1 MMTPEET
8 AQHRHFMAMALKQ
21 AEQALAEDE
30 IPIGAIVVC
39 HNTII
44 GRGYNQ
50 TEKLHDATAHAE
62 MIAITAAA
70 NYLNSKY
77 LRECTLYVT
86 LEPCVMC
93 AGAAKWSQIGHLVYG
108 AADPKGGFACVH
120 QNILHPKTTIVDAI
134 ESEKCGE
141 LLTQFFKGK
150 RK

>member
-1 MMTPEET
+1 MMTPEVKKR
-8 AQHRHFMAMALKQ
+8 HSHFMEMALKQ
-21 AEQALAEDE
+21 AEQAMAEDE

-39 HNTII
+39 DNKVI

-93 AGAAKWSQIGHLVYG
+93 AGAAKWSQIGNIVYG
-108 AADPKGGFACVH
+108 ASDLKGGFTCVH
-120 QNILHPKTTIVDAI
+120 QNILHPKTTVIDAI
-134 ESEKCGE
+134 EAEKCGE
-141 LLTQFFKGK
+141 LLKEFFKWK

>member
-1 MMTPEET
+1 MTPEDNKK
-8 AQHRHFMAMALKQ
+8 HRHFMEMALKQ
-21 AEQALAEDE
+21 AEQALEEDE

-39 HNTII
+39 DNKVI

-93 AGAAKWSQIGHLVYG
+93 VGAAKWSQIGNIVYG
-108 AADPKGGFACVH
+108 ASDPKGGFTCVH
-120 QNILHPKTTIVDAI
+120 QPILHPKTTIVDSI
-134 ESEKCGE
+134 EAEKCGE
-141 LLTQFFKGK
+141 LLTRFFQSK